1 MIRYYQLFTSYLYP
15 ENKLY
20 QSVSTAPTGL
30 DSQGEGLIPAGV
42 EGGTDGPG
50 LLFGL
55 ILWVGGELELNVRV
69 WKSIWIHGDQVP
81 GFTHYKQDR
90 GQKKTENVTMFGT
103 LSQSTLI

>member
-1 MIRYYQLFTSYLYP
+1 MTSDYR

-20 QSVSTAPTGL
+20 RSVSTPPPTGL

-55 ILWVGGELELNVRV
+55 ILWVGGELELNVGV
-69 WKSIWIHGDQVP
+69 
-81 GFTHYKQDR
+81 
-90 GQKKTENVTMFGT
+90 
-103 LSQSTLI
+103 